1 MLSGKDANQQ
11 GPEPVG
17 TSAGPNL
24 RPLAIIADDL
34 TGACDAA
41 APFAILSRNVRV
53 HLSAAASNFAE
64 PIWAITTESRDL
76 PPSEADRRIRH
87 ISECLPESTEI
98 FKKIDSVFRGNTPT
112 EIAAALHHFPFDLAV
127 ISPAHP
133 ALGRT
138 VSDGKLHIDNAGDK
152 QTLPILDM
160 LTDLPTGHRVH
171 HLTAGLSI
179 DAIASQIHQ
188 HLPHTQPV
196 ILCDATEQSDLV
208 NLVHAAKSLKKRA
221 LWIGSGGLAHAI
233 VSTLPASQT
242 PRLPSRRSGITVF
255 FIGSP
260 HSVTAAQV
268 THLKSVTGISEF
280 STLSSPTPT
289 ADLLLPIRSETT
301 EAEIRNALRYLTP
314 QSVGCL
320 FMTGGETASRLCR
333 ILGIETLLLTHELA
347 PGIPAGIAEGGPF
360 DGVPVILKSGG
371 FGSPD
376 LLHRISRTF
385 ASKPKEVHA

>member
-17 TSAGPNL
+17 RSAGADL
-24 RPLAIIADDL
+24 RPITIIADDL

-41 APFAILSRNVRV
+41 APFAILSGGVRV
-53 HLSAAASNFAE
+53 HLSAAPSNITE
-64 PIWAITTESRDL
+64 PIWAISTESRDL
-76 PPSEADRRIRH
+76 PPSEADHRIRH
-87 ISECLPESTEI
+87 ISQSLPESTEV
-98 FKKIDSVFRGNTPT
+98 FKKIDSVFRGNTPI
-112 EIAAALHHFPFDLAV
+112 EIGASLRHFPFDVAV

-138 VSDGKLHIDNAGDK
+138 VINGKLLIDNAGDK
-152 QTLPILDM
+152 QTLPILD
-160 LTDLPTGHRVH
+160 LLAGHRPH
-171 HLTAGLSI
+171 YLPAGLSI
-179 DAIASQIHQ
+179 DVIASQLDRHLHQ
-188 HLPHTQPV
+188 AHPV

-208 NLVHAAKSLKKRA
+208 NLVHAAKSLQKRV

-233 VSTLPASQT
+233 ASTLPASQT
-242 PRLPSRRSGITVF
+242 PLLPSPRSGPAVF

-260 HSVTAAQV
+260 HAVTAVQV
-268 THLKSVTGISEF
+268 DHLKRAVGISEF
-280 STLSSPTPT
+280 STLSVPNPT
-289 ADLLLPIRSETT
+289 ADLLLPIHNKTSD
-301 EAEIRNALRYLTP
+301 AEIRNALRHLAP

-347 PGIPAGIAEGGPF
+347 PGIPAGIAEGGLF

-376 LLHRISRTF
+376 LLHRISQTF